1 MRVFW
6 MLVFTAMMAYVAWW
20 LIESIRKRIVSEVE
34 MALEVGR
41 IRK

>member
-6 MLVFTAMMAYVAWW
+6 MLVFTAMMAYIAWW
-20 LIESIRKRIVSEVE
+20 LIGSIRKQIVFEVE
-34 MALEVGR
+34 MALGVGR